1 LTSTWL
7 DPAQA
12 RAACG
17 KGAFL
22 ELEKR
27 VIAATVEVFDTMVM
41 METVPEAP
49 LEPKAAIS
57 CNISG
62 MLGLAGDLRGMLS
75 VHCPWALATEITG
88 RLLGEDVNGR
98 EEDIRDAIAEI
109 VNMIAG
115 GIKASFSVE
124 GKMLELSVPTT
135 VTGSTYTVRS
145 AWNSSHIIIPFRIG
159 EGCFWAEL
167 KFLETAD

>member
-1 LTSTWL
+1 MKPCGLQPRTS
-7 DPAQA
+7 
-12 RAACG
+12 CG

-22 ELEKR
+22 ELEKK
-27 VIAATVEVFDTMVM
+27 VIAATLAVFDTMVM
-41 METVPEAP
+41 LETVPEAP
-49 LEPKAAIS
+49 LDRKSAIY

-62 MLGLAGDLRGMLS
+62 MLGLAGDLRGMLA
-75 VHCPWALATEITG
+75 VHWPRALAVDVTA
-88 RLLGEDVNGR
+88 RLLGEDVDGR

-115 GIKASFSVE
+115 GIKAAFSTE

-135 VTGSTYTVRS
+135 VTGSSYTVRS
-145 AWNSSHIIIPFRIG
+145 AWNSAHIIIPFRAG
-159 EGCFWAEL
+159 DGRFWTEL